1 MAGGLH
7 GTSYIIDN
15 PAPVPGVRG
24 RARRFDSDR
33 DGVGFGGLDALTWVA
48 TPGHTVLYADG
59 VRVGAVDASLPL
71 PLRSIGTEKAGL
83 RGDLDDLITWDEALS
98 PAEAARLK

>member
-1 MAGGLH
+1 MTA
-7 GTSYIIDN
+7 
-15 PAPVPGVRG
+15 A
-24 RARRFDSDR
+24 AR
-33 DGVGFGGLDALTWVA
+33 
-48 TPGHTVLYADG
+48 PPHTVLYADG
-59 VRVGAVDASLPL
+59 VRAGAVDASLPL